1 MKIKSSPLPLKIAIL
16 ISTLIGVLAVIM
28 TFIQISKLG
37 ITFSGDNSPM
47 VGAMLVQYI
56 ILGILY
62 LVMAFFLYKLVGGTS
77 NREIICRKN
86 LVSLKR
92 ILSVLVALILT
103 KIIFSLIITSDV
115 LGVNLR
121 LTIFNKLM
129 TIVCSSWELLMSSLV
144 IYVLA
149 AVFERAVIL
158 KEEEA
163 LTI

>member
-16 ISTLIGVLAVIM
+16 ISTLIGVVAVIM
-28 TFIQISKLG
+28 TLIQISKLG
-37 ITFSGDNSPM
+37 INFSGDNSPM

-56 ILGILY
+56 ILGMLY

-86 LVSLKR
+86 LISLKR
-92 ILSVLVALILT
+92 ILYVLLALILT

-115 LGVNLR
+115 LGVSLR